1 MFNFDKNRD
10 NIALITEET
19 SLSYQR
25 FQDYCDEFI
34 SNIKNRCLIFILCS
48 NSVPSVTGYVAAI
61 QNRVVPLLLA
71 ADSDKS
77 LVCNL
82 INKYHPDYLWLPK
95 NRVQDFDGETVYSL
109 DDYVLVKTQ
118 YKKDYTLFSELALLL
133 STSGTT
139 GSPKLVR
146 LSYKNLLSNT
156 KSICEY
162 LKLGSDSRA
171 ITTLPMNYSFGLS
184 ILNTHLYNQG
194 SII

>member
-1 MFNFDKNRD
+1 MHKLKNKKSESLGFNFDKNND
-10 NIALITEET
+10 NIALITEDCT
-19 SLSYQR
+19 FSYQDL
-25 FQDYCDEFI
+25 QKLCDEFI
-34 SNIKNRCLIFILCS
+34 SQINHRCLIFILCT

-82 INKYHPDYLWLPK
+82 ISKYHPNYLWLPK
-95 NRVQDFDGETVYSL
+95 SRIQDFEGKALYSL
-109 DDYVLVKTQ
+109 DNYVLVKTP
-118 YKKDYTLFSELALLL
+118 YKKDYNLFSDLALLL

-162 LKLGSDSRA
+162 L
-171 ITTLPMNYSFGLS
+171 
-184 ILNTHLYNQG
+184 
-194 SII
+194 